1 MKNKLIYTLVF
12 GSILAMSTFFASQAQ
27 AHGYYGRHNGYY
39 NSNQWVGPAVA
50 GVVIGGLA
58 ARAYYAPPP
67 SYYYPPQVVYVQ
79 PPVYYQ
85 QPNPAPGGY
94 HQENILDAN
103 CNCYKTVL
111 VPN

>member
-1 MKNKLIYTLVF
+1 MKK
-12 GSILAMSTFFASQAQ
+12 ILAILILVLVASTAG
-27 AHGYYGRHNGYY
+27 AHGYYHGYR
-39 NSNQWVGPAVA
+39 NNWVAPLIVGA
-50 GVVIGGLA
+50 GVGYLA
-58 ARAYYAPPP
+58 SRPYYAPPP

-85 QPNPAPGGY
+85 QPNPAPSGY

>member
-1 MKNKLIYTLVF
+1 MKK
-12 GSILAMSTFFASQAQ
+12 ILAIILLALSTTSM
-27 AHGYYGRHNGYY
+27 AHGYHGGHYY
-39 NSNQWVGPAVA
+39 NNNQWVGPAVA

-58 ARAYYAPPP
+58 ARAYYAPSPV
-67 SYYYPPQVVYVQ
+67 YVQQPQVVYVQ

-85 QPNPAPGGY
+85 QPNPAPSGY